1 MQNFYDFKIRLGVF
15 LEEFDYYEILEISR
29 NASGEEIKK
38 AYRKMAL
45 KYHPDRNPDD
55 KNAEEMF
62 KKINEA
68 YQVLSD
74 QEKRQIYDTYGKKG
88 LESSGFGFSDMEG
101 SIFDIFNSVFGGGFG
116 GFGGGF
122 GAKGKKSE
130 KYSRDLAIELELSF
144 HEAVF
149 GCKKEINIHYKSACE
164 TCNGTGAK
172 DGKLTTCSACKGSG
186 RETFSQGFMTFAQTC
201 SKCHGSGEMSAEKC
215 EKCSGKGYKEEK
227 EKFEIKIPEGVDNQ
241 NQIRV
246 QGRGNKMPNGSRG
259 DLYVEILVQEDAHF
273 IRHRNDI
280 YLEVPVFFTLVML
293 GGSIKIPALTKELEL
308 KIPIGVKDKQQ
319 FVFYGEG
326 VKSVNSGKKG
336 NFIAVVSI
344 VYPEKLDDK
353 QRELLTQLHQSFGYE
368 ESKPIPCHEGLM
380 DKIKNWFK

>member
-1 MQNFYDFKIRLGVF
+1 M
-15 LEEFDYYEILEISR
+15 EEFDYYEILEISR
-29 NASGEEIKK
+29 NVSGEEIKK

-101 SIFDIFNSVFGGGFG
+101 SIFDIFNSVFSGGLG

-122 GAKGKKSE
+122 SARGKKNE

-149 GCKKEINIHYKSACE
+149 GCKKEVEILYKNACE
-164 TCNGTGAK
+164 MCNGNGAK
-172 DGKLTTCSACKGSG
+172 DGKLTTCSTCKGSG

-259 DLYVEILVQEDAHF
+259 DLYVEILVQEDTHF

-368 ESKPIPCHEGLM
+368 ESKPIPCLESLV

>member
-1 MQNFYDFKIRLGVF
+1 M
-15 LEEFDYYEILEISR
+15 EEFDYYEILEVSR

-62 KKINEA
+62 KKVNEA

-74 QEKRQIYDTYGKKG
+74 KEKRQIYDTYGKKG
-88 LESSGFGFSDMEG
+88 LESSGFGFGNMEG
-101 SIFDIFNSVFGGGFG
+101 SIFDIFNSVFGSGFG
-116 GFGGGF
+116 GFSSGF
-122 GAKGKKSE
+122 GGTRKKNE

-144 HEAVF
+144 QEAVF
-149 GCKKEINIHYKSACE
+149 GCKKEIEIYYKNACE
-164 TCNGTGAK
+164 SCKGSGAK
-172 DGKLTTCSACKGSG
+172 DGKVTTCSACKGSG
-186 RETFSQGFMTFAQTC
+186 RETFTQGFMTFAQTC

-215 EKCSGKGYKEEK
+215 EKCSGKGYQEKK

-246 QGRGNKMPNGSRG
+246 QGRGNQMPNGSRG
-259 DLYVEILVQEDAHF
+259 DLYVEINVQEDTHF

-336 NFIAVVSI
+336 NFIAVVNI
-344 VYPEKLDDK
+344 LYPEKLEQK
-353 QRELLTQLHQSFGYE
+353 QRDLLLQLHQSFGYE
-368 ESKPIPCHEGLM
+368 ESKPINCLEGLV

>member
-1 MQNFYDFKIRLGVF
+1 M
-15 LEEFDYYEILEISR
+15 EEFDYYEVLEVER
-29 NASGEEIKK
+29 TASGDEVKK

-74 QEKRQIYDTYGKKG
+74 KEKRQIYDTYGKKG
-88 LESSGFGFSDMEG
+88 LESSGFGFNDMEG
-101 SIFDIFNSVFGGGFG
+101 SIFDIFNSVFGGGFS
-116 GFGGGF
+116 GFSG
-122 GAKGKKSE
+122 SSRRRSNE
-130 KYSRDLAIELELSF
+130 KYPRDLAIELELSF
-144 HEAVF
+144 EEAVF
-149 GCKKEINIHYKSACE
+149 GCKKEIEITYKNACLA
-164 TCNGTGAK
+164 CKGSGAK
-172 DGKLTTCSACKGSG
+172 DGKVTTCSACKGSG

-201 SKCHGSGEMSAEKC
+201 SKCHGSGQMVAEKC
-215 EKCSGKGYKEEK
+215 DKCSGKGFQQEK
-227 EKFEIKIPEGVDNQ
+227 EKFEVKIPEGVDSN

-246 QGRGNKMPNGSRG
+246 QGRGNKMPDGTRG
-259 DLYVEILVQEDAHF
+259 DLYVEIFAKEDTHF
-273 IRHRNDI
+273 IRHHNDI

-293 GGSIKIPALTKELEL
+293 GGNIKIPALTKELEL

-336 NFIAVVSI
+336 NFIAVI
-344 VYPEKLDDK
+344 NIIYPEKLDEN
-353 QRELLTQLHQSFGYE
+353 QRNLLTQLHESFGYE
-368 ESKPIPCHEGLM
+368 YSKPISCHEGLM

>member
-1 MQNFYDFKIRLGVF
+1 M
-15 LEEFDYYEILEISR
+15 EEFDYYEILEVER
-29 NASGEEIKK
+29 TASGDEVKK

-62 KKINEA
+62 KKVNEA

-74 QEKRQIYDTYGKKG
+74 KEKRQIYDTYGKKG

-116 GFGGGF
+116 GFGS
-122 GAKGKKSE
+122 ASRRRSDE
-130 KYSRDLAIELELSF
+130 KYPRDLAIEIELSF
-144 HEAVF
+144 EEAVF
-149 GCKKEINIHYKSACE
+149 GCKKEIEITYKDACLA
-164 TCNGTGAK
+164 CKGSGAK
-172 DGKLTTCSACKGSG
+172 DGKVTNCDACKGSG

-201 SKCHGSGEMSAEKC
+201 SKCRGSGQMVAEKC
-215 EKCSGKGYKEEK
+215 EKCLGKGFKEEK
-227 EKFEIKIPEGVDNQ
+227 EKFEIKIPEGVDTN

-246 QGRGNKMPNGSRG
+246 QGRGNKMPNGTRG
-259 DLYVEILVQEDAHF
+259 DLYVEIFAKEDAHF
-273 IRHRNDI
+273 IRHHNDI

-293 GGSIKIPALTKELEL
+293 GGNIKVPALTKELDL
-308 KIPIGVKDKQQ
+308 KIPVGVKDKQQ

-336 NFIAVVSI
+336 NFIVVVHI
-344 VYPEKLDDK
+344 VYPEKLDEN
-353 QRELLTQLHQSFGYE
+353 QRDLLAQLHKSFGYE
-368 ESKPIPCHEGLM
+368 ESKPIACHEGLM
-380 DKIKNWFK
+380 DKIKSWFK

>member
-1 MQNFYDFKIRLGVF
+1 MLESALYFALGVF
-15 LEEFDYYEILEISR
+15 LEEFDYYEILEIQR
-29 NASGEEIKK
+29 TASGDEVKK

-74 QEKRQIYDTYGKKG
+74 KEKRQIYDTYGKKG

-101 SIFDIFNSVFGGGFG
+101 SIFDIFNSVFGGGFS
-116 GFGGGF
+116 GFGGG
-122 GAKGKKSE
+122 ARTRKSE
-130 KYSRDLAIELELSF
+130 KYPRDLAISLELSF
-144 HEAVF
+144 AEAVF
-149 GCKKEINIHYKSACE
+149 GCKKEIEIHYKSACE

-172 DGKLTTCSACKGSG
+172 DGKITTCSTCKGRG

-201 SKCHGSGEMSAEKC
+201 SKCQGSGQMVAEKC
-215 EKCSGKGYKEEK
+215 PKCSGKGYKQTQ
-227 EKFEIKIPEGVDNQ
+227 EKFEVKIPEGVDSN

-246 QGRGNKMPNGSRG
+246 QGRGNKMPNGTRG
-259 DLYVEILVQEDAHF
+259 DLYVEIIAQDDPNF
-273 IRHRNDI
+273 IRHHNDI

-293 GGSIKIPALTKELEL
+293 GGSIKIPSLTKELDL
-308 KIPIGVKDKQQ
+308 KIPVGVKDKQQ

-344 VYPEKLDDK
+344 TYPEKLENK

-368 ESKPIPCHEGLM
+368 ESKPIACHEGLM